1 MMRVKLL
8 LCVPFLLCPQAWGDE
23 RSALQLSELDSR
35 GQLLSASAMLYFNP
49 KDRTPDPRLLTSV
62 FHHLQT
68 LETDVLQLGQPAAL
82 AQPLREMK
90 RVFAELD
97 GLPPA
102 DKDRYPAL
110 IQQLLVHQRQLQ
122 QATAAAYAS
131 EQRDLAPDTPSLLIG
146 EQSRALASFL
156 LDYQLRHYPLPGKE
170 QLVLTPAR
178 LQALDQAIEA
188 RFAALL
194 EQHAEH
200 APALD
205 KIRGNY
211 NFVRGQLQQARGR
224 AQGGAEFYLS
234 RAVTDLDELALTVV
248 QSSR

>member
-1 MMRVKLL
+1 MRAKLL
-8 LCVPFLLCPQAWGDE
+8 LCVAFLLCPQAWGDE
-23 RSALQLSELDSR
+23 RGALQLSELDSR
-35 GQLLSASAMLYFNP
+35 GQLLCASAMLYFNP

-82 AQPLREMK
+82 EQPLGEMK

-97 GLPPA
+97 GLPPEQ
-102 DKDRYPAL
+102 KQRYPEL
-110 IQQLLVHQRQLQ
+110 IQQLLAHQRQLQ

-131 EQRDLAPDTPSLLIG
+131 EQRSLPSEAASPLFS

-170 QLVLTPAR
+170 QLVLSSAR
-178 LQALDQAIEA
+178 LQALDQTIEA

-200 APALD
+200 AAALN
-205 KIRGNY
+205 KIRSNY
-211 NFVRGQLQQARGR
+211 QFVRGQLQQDKGR

-234 RAVTDLDELALTVV
+234 RAVTDLDELALTVA
-248 QSSR
+248 QHSR